1 MNYSENYKRW
11 LESPIVDENTKA
23 ELRSIENDNSEIQE
37 RFYRDLEFGT
47 GGLRGIIG
55 AGSNRM
61 NIYTVRRATQGLCE
75 DIKNCG
81 QAAIDAGVAIAY
93 DCRHKSYE
101 FALESAKVLAANG
114 IKAYL
119 FDELRPTPELS
130 FAVRHLKCSRGIVIT
145 ASHNPKEYNGYKAY
159 GEDGGQLPPASS
171 DYVISIIDKID
182 IFDGVKVIDEAEAR
196 AKGLII
202 SIGEEID
209 KAYLEN
215 VLAQSVTTEP
225 IKKLGDDFSVIY
237 SPFHGT
243 GNKPVR
249 SILGMIGVKN
259 LRIVKEQELPDPDFS
274 TVKSPNPEEKA
285 GFAYAIEMA
294 KQQKADL
301 IFATDPDSDR
311 IGVIGLDPSGE
322 FVTFTG
328 NQIGVLL
335 AEFILRSKKE
345 NGTLTDKGALI
356 KTIVT
361 TSMLYPIA
369 KDYNVHVHD
378 VLTGFK
384 YIGEL
389 IKDFEDN
396 DYYNEFILGFEE
408 SYGYLAGTY
417 ARDKDAVVAAML
429 IAEMAAD
436 YKTKGMTLY
445 EGLVN
450 LYEKYGYYLEGGK
463 SVTLAGIDGVE
474 KIKAIMEKFRTNPPK
489 ELAGLKVLRMWDVDE
504 GIIKSFDGTADA
516 KLDLPKS
523 NVLRYELENNA
534 WYAVRPSGTEPKIKF
549 YFGVCDNS
557 YAKAEQKLA
566 ECIAEISKIL

>member
-182 IFDGVKVIDEAEAR
+182 IFDGVKVFDEADAR

-361 TSMLYPIA
+361 TSMIYPIA

-463 SVTLAGIDGVE
+463 SVTLTGIDGVE

-549 YFGVCDNS
+549 YFGVCENS